1 MFIRA
6 LSALI
11 GVSTLIATWYFFANK
26 GLVYVCSII
35 TFIACC
41 EFSFMVE
48 KHSRMVKSLFVILSY
63 SFFLVFTF
71 YSQSF
76 LTFMSFFILLVAY
89 FILCNHES
97 IAIRVAKLT
106 SWTVGLLYAGA
117 FTGTVTVAVLNY
129 GGSYFVALLILSFCT
144 DSFAYLGGRAYGR
157 HPLTPKISP
166 KKTVEGA
173 GVGLI
178 VGSLIGYWYLSG
190 LNHSSPS
197 WVIALTCLS
206 ASLFSQVGDLFEST
220 IKRYSGVKDSGKLL
234 PGHGGVLDRID
245 GLLFAAP
252 VVYIWM
258 QAYI

>member
-1 MFIRA
+1 LA
-6 LSALI
+6 
-11 GVSTLIATWYFFANK
+11 
-26 GLVYVCSII
+26 
-35 TFIACC
+35 
-41 EFSFMVE
+41 
-48 KHSRMVKSLFVILSY
+48 
-63 SFFLVFTF
+63 
-71 YSQSF
+71 
-76 LTFMSFFILLVAY
+76 
-89 FILCNHES
+89 
-97 IAIRVAKLT
+97 
-106 SWTVGLLYAGA
+106 
-117 FTGTVTVAVLNY
+117 
-129 GGSYFVALLILSFCT
+129 
-144 DSFAYLGGRAYGR
+144 
-157 HPLTPKISP
+157 PKISP